1 MRDEER
7 IPELLD
13 SLKEL
18 WSGYYTDMRFG
29 QLLINFIFV
38 GESFIETEMWG
49 QEDDITSE
57 RIKTVLEWVKKKRAR
72 EW

>member
-72 EW
+72 E

>member
-57 RIKTVLEWVKKKRAR
+57 RIKTVLEWVKKKRAK
-72 EW
+72 E

>member
-13 SLKEL
+13 LLKKL

-38 GESFIETEMWG
+38 GESFLETEMWG

-57 RIKTVLEWVKKKRAR
+57 RIKTVLEWVKKKRAK
-72 EW
+72 E

>member
-13 SLKEL
+13 LLNEL
-18 WSGYYTDMRFG
+18 WSGYYTDIRFG

-72 EW
+72 E